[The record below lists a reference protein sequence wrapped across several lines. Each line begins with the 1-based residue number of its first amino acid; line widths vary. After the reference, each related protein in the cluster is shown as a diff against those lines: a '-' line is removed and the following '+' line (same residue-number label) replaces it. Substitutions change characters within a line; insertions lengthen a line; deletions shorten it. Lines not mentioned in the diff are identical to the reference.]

1 MTKPN
6 GRAGHHISYA
16 QINPFPFKF
25 YGPPHV
31 LPKSQKKHWARTSTA
46 LGEDLDGG
54 GGARGGVGAWVAW
67 TSTAGAW
74 WRRTLS
80 HPVFKPKPNA
90 HSMCAQ
96 ESSLHTYRTENG
108 YRITNVSL

>member
-31 LPKSQKKHWARTSTA
+31 LPKSQKKA
-46 LGEDLDGG
+46 LGEDLDCVGG
-54 GGARGGVGAWVAW
+54 GPRR
-67 TSTAGAW
+67 W
-74 WRRTLS
+74 WRRTWRSGRLGGMDLDGGRVVEV
-80 HPVFKPKPNA
+80 HVVTPGF
-90 HSMCAQ
+90 
-96 ESSLHTYRTENG
+96 
-108 YRITNVSL
+108 